1 MLKTSKLTLL
11 LLIFLSFDMSSNTLS
26 LLCKGEATLAD
37 VGQLAGDV
45 TVTSIESKKN
55 YAEIILRFEDD
66 LKKGLIQLPSIMRPN
81 IGGKK
86 IDTWELK
93 DIISSDNEIKANF
106 RINFAN
112 KPNISIS
119 RVTGRMEYKS
129 RAFPKDFSG
138 DCEVVNLEE
147 KKF

>member
-26 LLCKGEATLAD
+26 LLCKGEATVAD

-45 TVTSIESKKN
+45 TVTSIESRKN
-55 YAEIILRFEDD
+55 YAEIILRFEDGF
-66 LKKGLIQLPSIMRPN
+66 KKGFIQLPSIMRPN

-129 RAFPKDFSG
+129 RAFPKDFAG

>member
-1 MLKTSKLTLL
+1 MLKTSKLTFLL
-11 LLIFLSFDMSSNTLS
+11 MIFLSFDTSSNSLN
-26 LLCKGEATLAD
+26 LLCKGEATVAD

-45 TVTSIESKKN
+45 TITSIESRKN

-66 LKKGLIQLPSIMRPN
+66 FKKGFIQLPSVMRPN

-86 IDTWELK
+86 TDTWELK
-93 DIISSDNEIKANF
+93 DISSSDDEIKASF
-106 RINFAN
+106 RMNFAN

-119 RVTGRMEYKS
+119 RVTGRMQYKS
-129 RAFPKDFSG
+129 RAFPRDFAG